1 MNNPTIIW
9 PLIISFWVYHQAA
22 SQRLIGHKAGAG
34 PQAIRAFGER
44 RLSGCLAHV
53 DLVNI
58 WGIWMGNKKKYIIL
72 CGKYTGWYM
81 YVYIYI
87 YIYICKTL
95 FMMYTYIHACMHPYI
110 RLHSVTYRYIPLH
123 SITYDYIPLHTTTYR
138 YIPIHTVALHWIALH
153 YMTVHYIYIY
163 GGCLKSRLDSHV
175 INGLALRPC
184 AVLRGWGCK
193 HISYLTMENIQ
204 NKQQSST
211 SDTKVGS
218 SNSASFVDNG
228 CNCHANFPQC
238 FPVTSSSWS
247 AAFFLNHHC

>member
-81 YVYIYI
+81 YVYIFI
-87 YIYICKTL
+87 YIYVKLYLWCTH
-95 FMMYTYIHACMHPYI
+95 TYMHACTHTYDYI
-110 RLHSVTYRYIPLH
+110 ALHTATYHYIALHTITYRYIPLH
-123 SITYDYIPLHTTTYR
+123 TVTYQYIPLHC
-138 YIPIHTVALHWIALH
+138 IELH
-153 YMTVHYIYIY
+153 YITWQYITYIYIW
-163 GGCLKSRLDSHV
+163 
-175 INGLALRPC
+175 GLF
-184 AVLRGWGCK
+184 
-193 HISYLTMENIQ
+193 EIQ
-204 NKQQSST
+204 VRFSC
-211 SDTKVGS
+211 D
-218 SNSASFVDNG
+218 
-228 CNCHANFPQC
+228 
-238 FPVTSSSWS
+238 
-247 AAFFLNHHC
+247 

>member
-81 YVYIYI
+81 YVYIYL
-87 YIYICKTL
+87 YIYVKLYLWCTH
-95 FMMYTYIHACMHPYI
+95 TYMHACTHTYDYI
-110 RLHSVTYRYIPLH
+110 ALHTATYHYIALHTITYRYIPLH
-123 SITYDYIPLHTTTYR
+123 TVTYQYIPLHC
-138 YIPIHTVALHWIALH
+138 IELH
-153 YMTVHYIYIY
+153 YITWQYITYIY